1 MKKDNR
7 KYQSNLDF
15 KLMTFFFKI
24 RDLFRDPMEKVKNAE
39 IKPGNVVV
47 DYGCGPG
54 SHAVAAA
61 QIVGSSGKVHAIDIH
76 PLALQKVKKKAEKK
90 GLDNIETIKTDCK
103 IQLEDNSI
111 DIITCFDVIH
121 ELDDLTEHL
130 KEFHRILKLNALLAV
145 DDHHLSE
152 SDIVSLITQNN
163 WFEFI
168 KSNQN
173 VYIFKKI

>member
-76 PLALQKVKKKAEKK
+76 PLALKKK
-90 GLDNIETIKTDCK
+90 DWTILR
-103 IQLEDNSI
+103 Q
-111 DIITCFDVIH
+111 
-121 ELDDLTEHL
+121 
-130 KEFHRILKLNALLAV
+130 LKLIAKFN
-145 DDHHLSE
+145 
-152 SDIVSLITQNN
+152 
-163 WFEFI
+163 
-168 KSNQN
+168 
-173 VYIFKKI
+173 